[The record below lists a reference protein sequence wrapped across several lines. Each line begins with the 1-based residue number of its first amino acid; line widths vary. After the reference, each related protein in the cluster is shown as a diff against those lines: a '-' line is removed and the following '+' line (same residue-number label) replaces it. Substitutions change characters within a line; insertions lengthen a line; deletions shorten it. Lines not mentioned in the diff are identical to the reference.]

1 MDSKRSHLLEAIV
14 LRYLRHWTLVKI
26 FVLEQSDTKVILHEQ
41 KEAKWSH
48 KKAPLLPTTQ
58 FERVFNKDI
67 DILADLDYIL
77 QKFAKY

>member
-1 MDSKRSHLLEAIV
+1 M
-14 LRYLRHWTLVKI
+14 KI

-41 KEAKWSH
+41 KGAKWSL

-67 DILADLDYIL
+67 DILADFDYIL